1 MYDEGMGVIPFER
14 WYQAI
19 GRRRSRRR
27 FDGHPL
33 SDVNAEQLAAACES
47 FRPFPDARVVLVSH
61 SADLVLKG
69 AVGTYGKIK
78 GARAFFALLGNMETR
93 QVQERAGYICEGMVL
108 EATAL
113 GLDTCWV
120 AGLFRPDVAARLA
133 GAEPGERVLAVVPV
147 GRAFQDW
154 SFEER
159 LMTGFGR
166 VHKRK
171 PLTELVKETREDQLP
186 DWARTAVEAARL
198 APSAVNRQPW
208 RFRFATETIT
218 VSEDNAKLT
227 HAISKRL
234 DCGIAMLH
242 VEAGAMHAGVSGR
255 WEFLQSPD
263 VGRFVRIQ

>member
-1 MYDEGMGVIPFER
+1 MT
-14 WYQAI
+14 
-19 GRRRSRRR
+19 
-27 FDGHPL
+27 
-33 SDVNAEQLAAACES
+33 AACTA
-47 FRPFPDARVVLVSH
+47 FRPFPEARVVLVDH

-78 GARAFFALLGNMETR
+78 GARAFLALLGNMESAR
-93 QVQERAGYICEGMVL
+93 VQESAGYTGEAIVL

-133 GAEPGERVLAVVPV
+133 GVEPQERVLAVVPV
-147 GRAFQDW
+147 GRAPEEW

-166 VHKRK
+166 AHRRK
-171 PLTELVKETREDQLP
+171 SLPELIRDIREQELP
-186 DWARTAVEAARL
+186 DWVRTAIECARL

-208 RFRFATETIT
+208 QFHFAADVLT
-218 VSEDNAKLT
+218 VSVDNARISHT
-227 HAISKRL
+227 ISKRL

-242 VEAGAMHAGVSGR
+242 VEAGALHAGIQGT
-255 WEFLQSPD
+255 WEFLKSPA
-263 VGRFVRIQ
+263 VARFTKAG